1 MSDTKQ
7 YISLKDINVKHI
19 LGEEDQAADI
29 SSDLPFRKWLHSWL
43 LNPEIPGNYQAT
55 VDSTIGFLIVTNLF
69 VMLFEHVPQ
78 IYDPYKHWF
87 HFFDVFSVAIFTV
100 EYFLRFYLAPEDD
113 EFAKKTYPRLAY
125 IFSPFAVIDF
135 LAVAPFYLQAF
146 IPVDLR
152 VLRFLRLLRML
163 KLFRIVLPA
172 YHEFLELNAGRSF
185 RQRIHAL
192 IFDSPFGGKL
202 KDIYDGFIG
211 VCVLVSVFAVVMESV
226 QTVAYLLNIEFVILD
241 AVVVGIFTIEYCMR
255 MYSCVEEPGFKAAIT
270 GRLKQAKGVST
281 MIDFL
286 AILPFFLEAF
296 LHHLLDLRF
305 LRVFRLSRLL
315 KLTRGNDATQILVTV
330 LKREWPVISASAF
343 IMVLLVV
350 LTASLGY
357 LFEHDAQPDKFDN
370 IPTAIYW
377 AVITLASVG
386 YGDISPVTMPGRAM
400 TVVLAFI
407 GIGIFA
413 IPAALLSSAFSDELV
428 KEREVLKAELY
439 EMMKDGH
446 IDQNEIEKIRDE
458 ARRLHLSEE
467 EVNALITQIH
477 QALEREAK
485 FAHLPINQIAAKP
498 DFALEHY
505 KAMLGDIRQL
515 GLLVD
520 LTEFER
526 LAVAKG
532 RLSADELALW
542 RHIQNRD

>member
-7 YISLKDINVKHI
+7 YISLKEINVKHI
-19 LGEEDQAADI
+19 LGEEDHVADI
-29 SSDLPFRKWLHSWL
+29 PSGLPLRKWLHSWL
-43 LNPEIPGNYQAT
+43 LDPEIPGNYQAT
-55 VDSTIGFLIVTNLF
+55 VESWIGLLIVTNLF

-78 IYDPYKHWF
+78 IYDPYKGWF
-87 HFFDVFSVAIFTV
+87 HYFDVISVGIFTA
-100 EYFLRFYLAPEDD
+100 EYLLRFYLAPEDE
-113 EFAKKTYPRLAY
+113 EFSKAKYPRLAY

-135 LAVAPFYLQAF
+135 LAVFPFYMQAF

-152 VLRFLRLLRML
+152 MLRFLRLLRML
-163 KLFRIVLPA
+163 KLFRIVIPA
-172 YHEFLELNAGRSF
+172 YREFLELNAGRSF

-192 IFDSPFGGKL
+192 IFPSPYGGKL
-202 KDIYDGFIG
+202 QEIYDGFIG
-211 VCVLVSVFAVVMESV
+211 LCVLVSVFAVVMESV
-226 QTVAYLLNIEFVILD
+226 QSVAYLLNIEFVILD
-241 AVVVGIFTIEYCMR
+241 AVVVGIFTVEYCMR
-255 MYSCVEEPGFKAAIT
+255 MYSCVEEPGYKAAIT
-270 GRLKQAKGVST
+270 GRLKQAKNVST

-315 KLTRGNDATQILVTV
+315 KLTRGNDATQILVKV

-357 LFEHDAQPDKFDN
+357 LFEHDAQPDKFEN
-370 IPTAIYW
+370 IPTTIYW

-386 YGDISPVTMPGRAM
+386 YGDISPVTVPGRAM

-428 KEREVLKAELY
+428 KEREVLKSELY

-446 IDQNEIEKIRDE
+446 IDPAEIEKIRDE
-458 ARRLHLSEE
+458 AKRLHLSEE

-485 FAHLPINQIAAKP
+485 FAHLPINQIAARP

-505 KAMLGDIRQL
+505 KALLGDIRQL
-515 GLLVD
+515 GILVD
-520 LTEFER
+520 QAEFDR
-526 LAVAKG
+526 LALQKG
-532 RLSADELALW
+532 RLSADEMALW
-542 RHIQNRD
+542 RHIQHRD

>member
-7 YISLKDINVKHI
+7 YISLKEINVKHI
-19 LGEEDQAADI
+19 LGEEDHVADI
-29 SSDLPFRKWLHSWL
+29 PSDLPLRKWLHSWL

-55 VDSTIGFLIVTNLF
+55 VESSIGFLIVTNLF

-78 IYDPYKHWF
+78 IYDPYKQWF
-87 HFFDVFSVAIFTV
+87 HFFDVFSVGIFTI
-100 EYFLRFYLAPEDD
+100 EYLLRFYLAPEDE
-113 EFAKKTYPRLAY
+113 EFAKNKYPRLAY
-125 IFSPFAVIDF
+125 VFSPFAVIDF

-163 KLFRIVLPA
+163 KLFRIVIPA
-172 YHEFLELNAGRSF
+172 YHEFLELNAERSF

-192 IFDSPFGGKL
+192 IFDSPYGGKL

-211 VCVLVSVFAVVMESV
+211 LCVLVSVFAVVMESV
-226 QTVAYLLNIEFVILD
+226 QAVAYLLNVEFVILD
-241 AVVVGIFTIEYCMR
+241 AVVVGVFTIEYCMR
-255 MYSCVEEPGFKAAIT
+255 MYSCVEEPGYKSAIG

-315 KLTRGNDATQILVTV
+315 KLTRGNDATQILVKV

-357 LFEHDAQPDKFDN
+357 LFEHDAQPDKFEN
-370 IPTAIYW
+370 IPTTIYW

-386 YGDISPVTMPGRAM
+386 YGDISPVTVPGRAM

-446 IDQNEIEKIRDE
+446 IDQSEIE
-458 ARRLHLSEE
+458 
-467 EVNALITQIH
+467 
-477 QALEREAK
+477 
-485 FAHLPINQIAAKP
+485 
-498 DFALEHY
+498 
-505 KAMLGDIRQL
+505 
-515 GLLVD
+515 
-520 LTEFER
+520 
-526 LAVAKG
+526 
-532 RLSADELALW
+532 
-542 RHIQNRD
+542 